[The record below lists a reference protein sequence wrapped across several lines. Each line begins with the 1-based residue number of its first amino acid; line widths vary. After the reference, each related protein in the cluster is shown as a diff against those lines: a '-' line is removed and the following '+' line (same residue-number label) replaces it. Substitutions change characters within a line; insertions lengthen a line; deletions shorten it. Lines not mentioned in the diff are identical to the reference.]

1 MINIEIK
8 IRVWSWV
15 ARELGRIWE
24 EMRKGKSTI
33 RTYCAKTYVFNKN
46 IKEQILKSILH
57 QNQV

>member
-24 EMRKGKSTI
+24 EMRKGKNTI
-33 RTYCAKTYVFNKN
+33 RTYCMKTYVFNKN

-57 QNQV
+57 QNQL